1 MLKPSYSKK
10 YLSPSKLKWLVFF
23 KINIETKKMSR
34 IKLSQLETI
43 FNHALQRLRLSCFL
57 VHNKYINRGWAYTR
71 QKTDRSASIRLLQ
84 K

>member
-1 MLKPSYSKK
+1 MLKPSYSEK

-43 FNHALQRLRLSCFL
+43 FNHTLQ
-57 VHNKYINRGWAYTR
+57 
-71 QKTDRSASIRLLQ
+71 
-84 K
+84 